1 MFEEV
6 RSAVTTLKTVVRD
19 LEPGVLDGP
28 GAVRLVELF
37 AEAEHVAAAGKAIA
51 TRRVDATGAYRE
63 GGHRSAAHW
72 LASATGV
79 TVGAATHALRTAERV
94 DALPATDDAF
104 RSGQLSEVQAYEIT
118 AAASADPSQE
128 PALLRSAKRDTVRG
142 LKDRCARVHAASVAD
157 DAEWA
162 RHLHD
167 TRSVFR
173 WTERDGTARLDA
185 RFSPEAAAVV
195 FSALDAETD
204 RFFRAARADKQRE
217 ARAAYMHDA
226 LVNLVTGGPPKPP
239 DVRLTAD
246 AAAIA
251 RGHVV
256 NGERCEIDGLG
267 PIPVT
272 TARAM
277 LADARITTMVRDGD
291 EITHVTS
298 MTRTVP
304 AKLRRW
310 LEATYPRCGRKG
322 CNNTQGLQIDHIV
335 DYAEVLRTGELP
347 PTTKHN
353 TWRLCPA
360 CHALKTYRGW
370 RVVGSHGAWDLV
382 PPDPPDDPDPP

>member
-1 MFEEV
+1 MFEDV
-6 RSAVTTLKTVVRD
+6 RSAVATLKTVVRD

-104 RSGQLSEVQAYEIT
+104 RSGQLSEVQAYEIA
-118 AAASADPSQE
+118 AAASVDPSEE
-128 PALLRSAKRDTVRG
+128 PALLRSAKRDTVKG
-142 LKDRCARVHAASVAD
+142 LKDRCARLRAASVAD

-167 TRSVFR
+167 TRAVFR
-173 WTERDGTARLDA
+173 WVERDGALRLDA
-185 RFSPEAAAVV
+185 RLSPAAGALV
-195 FSALDAETD
+195 FAALDAETD
-204 RFFRAARADKQRE
+204 RVFREARAAKKRE
-217 ARAAYMHDA
+217 PRAAYMHDA
-226 LVNLVTGGPPKPP
+226 LTNLVMGGPRKPI
-239 DVRLTAD
+239 DARLNVD

-256 NGERCEIDGLG
+256 KGERCEIDGAG

-277 LADARITTMVRDGD
+277 LADGASPRWCATATRSP
-291 EITHVTS
+291 TS
-298 MTRTVP
+298 
-304 AKLRRW
+304 RR
-310 LEATYPRCGRKG
+310 
-322 CNNTQGLQIDHIV
+322 
-335 DYAEVLRTGELP
+335 
-347 PTTKHN
+347 
-353 TWRLCPA
+353 
-360 CHALKTYRGW
+360 
-370 RVVGSHGAWDLV
+370 
-382 PPDPPDDPDPP
+382 

>member
-1 MFEEV
+1 
-6 RSAVTTLKTVVRD
+6 
-19 LEPGVLDGP
+19 
-28 GAVRLVELF
+28 
-37 AEAEHVAAAGKAIA
+37 
-51 TRRVDATGAYRE
+51 
-63 GGHRSAAHW
+63 
-72 LASATGV
+72 
-79 TVGAATHALRTAERV
+79 V
-94 DALPATDDAF
+94 DALPATNEAF
-104 RSGQLSEVQAYEIT
+104 RAGELSEVQAYEI
-118 AAASADPSQE
+118 ASAASADPSEE
-128 PALLRSAKRDTVRG
+128 PALLRSAKRDTVKG
-142 LKDRCARVHAASVAD
+142 LRDRCARLRAASVAD

-167 TRSVFR
+167 TRAVFR
-173 WTERDGTARLDA
+173 WVERDGAFRLDA
-185 RFSPEAAAVV
+185 RFSPAAGALV
-195 FSALDAETD
+195 FAALDAETD
-204 RFFRAARADKQRE
+204 RVFREARAGKKRE
-217 ARAAYMHDA
+217 PRAAYMHDA
-226 LVNLVTGGPPKPP
+226 LTNLVTGGPCKPI
-239 DVRLTAD
+239 DARLNVDT
-246 AAAIA
+246 AAIA

-256 NGERCEIDGLG
+256 NGERCEVDGVG

-277 LADARITTMVRDGD
+277 LADARISTLVRDDD

-298 MTRTVP
+298 MTRTIP

-370 RVVGSHGAWDLV
+370 RVIGQFGAWDLV
-382 PPDPPDDPDPP
+382 PPDAPDDPDPP